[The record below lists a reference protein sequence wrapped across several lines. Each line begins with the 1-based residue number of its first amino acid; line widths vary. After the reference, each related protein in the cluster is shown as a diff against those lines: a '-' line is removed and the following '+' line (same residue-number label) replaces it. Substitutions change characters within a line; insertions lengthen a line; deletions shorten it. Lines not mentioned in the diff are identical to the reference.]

1 MLKDKLL
8 KSLYVTVWL
17 TVLTFPV
24 MIIRVNTIEDTVTW
38 RWGNLL
44 MISIGSYL
52 FSLIWNI
59 ALERKNLGKKST
71 GLNIARKLRTL
82 RTTISANK
90 PLRFGSFAALGLII
104 VLFPFL
110 TSFYQMSIMNTAL
123 MYVMLGLGLNITI
136 GLGGILNLGYIAF
149 FMVGSYSYA
158 LLNQAIGL
166 NFWLALPLGGLI
178 ALIFGIIIAV
188 PVLRLRGDYLAIV
201 TLAFGEIMRIVVENW
216 SSLTGGPSGIRSI
229 PRPAIPGL
237 DLNLIDT
244 AKLVYFLMVVLAVL
258 TIFTTLR
265 LKDSRIGRALI
276 AMREDEIACQS
287 MGINVTRM
295 KVIAFALGAV
305 FAGIA
310 GVVFA
315 ANTTFINPAS
325 FTLWESVL
333 VLCIV
338 VLGGMGSIP
347 GVIFSALVLKLL
359 PEYLRA
365 FSEYR
370 MLVFGAV
377 LIIMMVFKPDG
388 LIPEKRKHYSFT
400 KADAEEIESEGE

>member
-1 MLKDKLL
+1 MIKDRLL
-8 KSLYVTVWL
+8 KSLFVSLWL

-24 MIIRVNTIEDTVTW
+24 MVIRVNTIEDTVTW

-44 MISIGSYL
+44 LILIGSYIL
-52 FSLIWNI
+52 SLLWNY
-59 ALERKNLGKKST
+59 ALERQERGKKVKTNKLSIKIKEIKAT
-71 GLNIARKLRTL
+71 FSQSRPMKTSGIA
-82 RTTISANK
+82 
-90 PLRFGSFAALGLII
+90 AALLAIF
-104 VLFPFL
+104 LFPFL

-166 NFWLALPLGGLI
+166 NFWIALPIGGLV
-178 ALIFGIIIAV
+178 ALILGIIVAV

-229 PRPAIPGL
+229 PRPAIPGV

-244 AKLVYFLMVVLAVL
+244 AKLVYFIMIVLAAL
-258 TIFTTLR
+258 TILITLR

-287 MGINVTRM
+287 MGINITRV

-305 FAGIA
+305 FAGVA

-347 GVIFSALVLKLL
+347 GVIFAALVLKLM

-377 LIIMMVFKPDG
+377 LVIMMVFKPGG
-388 LIPEKRKHYSFT
+388 LIPEKRKHYNFT
-400 KADAEEIESEGE
+400 NKDTAEFEEEGV

>member
-1 MLKDKLL
+1 MIKENLK
-8 KSLYVTVWL
+8 KSLFITLWL
-17 TVLTFPV
+17 TVLTFPIMV
-24 MIIRVNTIEDTVTW
+24 IRVNTIEDTVTW
-38 RWGNLL
+38 RWGNL
-44 MISIGSYL
+44 IGIVIAGYVLS
-52 FSLIWNI
+52 FVWNY
-59 ALERKNLGKKST
+59 ALARKNRGIKTESQITKRFHKLT
-71 GLNIARKLRTL
+71 GIFT
-82 RTTISANK
+82 ANK
-90 PLRFGSFAALGLII
+90 KIKSGSLAV
-104 VLFPFL
+104 VLVAVLVFPFL

-123 MYVMLGLGLNITI
+123 MYVMLGLGLNIVI

-158 LLNQAIGL
+158 LLNQYFGL
-166 NFWLALPLGGLI
+166 NFWIALPIGGLI
-178 ALIFGIIIAV
+178 SCIFGILIAV

-201 TLAFGEIMRIVVENW
+201 TLAFAEIIRIVIENW

-229 PRPAIPGL
+229 PRPKIPGI

-244 AKLVYFLMVVLAVL
+244 AKLVYFLMIFLAAL
-258 TIFTTLR
+258 TIFITLR

-276 AMREDEIACQS
+276 AMREDEIACQA
-287 MGINVTRM
+287 MGINTTKM
-295 KVIAFALGAV
+295 KVIAFALGSV
-305 FAGIA
+305 FAGVA

-325 FTLWESVL
+325 FTLWESII

-347 GVIFSALVLKLL
+347 GVVFAALVLKLL

-377 LIIMMVFKPDG
+377 LVIMMIFKPGG
-388 LIPEKRKHYSFT
+388 LIPEKRKHYKIT
-400 KADAEEIESEGE
+400 DPDVLGKEGE